1 MISEIFVTIKNF
13 VAALASGLGLLQDR
27 NRAANAPEVVAAAKG
42 ATDQSIRDTANEAV
56 AVKDVD
62 TLRKLL

>member
-1 MISEIFVTIKNF
+1 MIAEIFVTIKNL

-27 NRAANAPEVVAAAKG
+27 NRSANTPEVVAAAKG
-42 ATDQSIRDTANEAV
+42 ATDQSIRDVVNKAV
-56 AVKDVD
+56 AVNDVD